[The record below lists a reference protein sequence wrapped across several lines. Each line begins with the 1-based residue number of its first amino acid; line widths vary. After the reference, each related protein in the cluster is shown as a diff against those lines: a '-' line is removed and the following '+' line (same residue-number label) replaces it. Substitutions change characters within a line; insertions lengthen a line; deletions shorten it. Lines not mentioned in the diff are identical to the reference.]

1 MTWRALYVSG
11 GGIRMEAS
19 AETWIAAACMLRG
32 FLDAAQPEGV
42 YRSLIPALR
51 YTKPDAPFTC
61 TRGRV
66 TMTLDLGKDA
76 PEMGDLFGLAV
87 ELI

>member
-1 MTWRALYVSG
+1 MTWRALYVAG
-11 GGIRMEAS
+11 DGIRMEAS

-32 FLDAAQPEGV
+32 FLEAHQPEGV
-42 YRSLIPALR
+42 YDSLVPALR
-51 YTKPDAPFTC
+51 DTKQAAPFTC

-76 PEMGDLFGLAV
+76 PEMADLFGFPS
-87 ELI
+87 